1 MINYHPYNKNMA
13 LNIILLVSIIIIMIL
28 VPVLLCV
35 FCIPDNKIPPPPES
49 YTTTKTLNPKI
60 PYLLHKTGPHT
71 IESIPAVLSSAMKRS
86 ANHLACDIKY
96 YDDDDCVRL
105 IRDNFEPK
113 VLKAY
118 NMLRPTAFKADL
130 FRYCCLYLHGGVY
143 SDIGHTIIKDYQ
155 INQDNVDMILVK
167 DKNAGKSCKTQ
178 ISFMATIPKNNFYK
192 YIIDNIVQDIH
203 DKKYG
208 RNCLDITGPDAFGR
222 CFEKFFNVKSIGND
236 FKVPTKLTGLDGK
249 IYNFVIP
256 YEQKGSTSLVDR
268 YNNADIFI
276 VTKVPNYGKVV
287 YNDINKRKHYGSL
300 WHNREVYID

>member
-1 MINYHPYNKNMA
+1 MN
-13 LNIILLVSIIIIMIL
+13 LFIILLVVIIILFLTSIL
-28 VPVLLCV
+28 LYV
-35 FCIPDNKIPPPPES
+35 FYKPDIKIPPPPEL

-60 PYLLHKTGPHT
+60 PYILHKTGPHT
-71 IESIPAVLSSAMKRS
+71 KESIPTVLSSAMERS

-96 YDDDDCVRL
+96 YDDDECIRL

-118 NMLRPTAFKADL
+118 NMLRPTAYKADL

-167 DKNAGKSCKTQ
+167 DRSGFVSNCRAQ

-192 YIIDNIVQDIH
+192 YLIDNIVQDIH
-203 DKKYG
+203 NKKYG
-208 RNCLDITGPDAFGR
+208 VSSLDITGPDAFGR
-222 CFEKFFNVKSIGND
+222 YFTKFFGVKKIGND

-249 IYNFVIP
+249 IYNIVFP
-256 YEQKGSTSLVDR
+256 FKETGLTTLVDR
-268 YNNADIFI
+268 NNNSVIFI
-276 VTKVPNYGKVV
+276 VTKVPKYGKIV

-300 WHNREVYID
+300 WQNGKVYID